1 MKSLSSAH
9 RRYYPKP
16 CGRERSR
23 KNSRRL
29 TRLFRAYREHGDAE
43 ALDILYREH
52 LRLAAF
58 CARKYV
64 KRAADYDDLYQEACL
79 GLLDAL
85 KRYDPDRGVEFSTYA
100 TYYIEGAVKQYFRD
114 KGWPCSAPRS
124 VKSLSLRVRD
134 MARQLGRDPTRQE
147 VLDDGTIPAD
157 KVDCALA
164 AAQAWS
170 AICLEPDDSAFASP
184 ASSPFLVCEDSSF
197 DSIAFKLDMKA
208 AAAKSLSFDEL
219 NALYLYYYQNL
230 SKRAVA
236 ENMAVTENRVRRL
249 LENAVKKLGRALE
262 DEDDQV
268 KASRS
273 SADNGALIARYD

>member
-52 LRLAAF
+52 LQLAAF
-58 CARKYV
+58 CARKYT

-85 KRYDPDRGVEFSTYA
+85 KRYDPERGVEFSTYA
-100 TYYIEGAVKQYFRD
+100 MHYIEGDVKQYFRD

-134 MARQLGRDPTRQE
+134 MERQLGREPTRQE
-147 VLDDGTIPAD
+147 VLDAGTIPPE

-164 AAQAWS
+164 AARAWS
-170 AICLEPDDSAFASP
+170 AVYLKPDGPSSERAATPDPLTYDDAELELMANR
-184 ASSPFLVCEDSSF
+184 
-197 DSIAFKLDMKA
+197 LDMKA
-208 AAAKSLSFDEL
+208 AAAKSLSFEEL
-219 NALYLYYYQNL
+219 SALHLHYYQEL
-230 SKRAVA
+230 TKRQVA
-236 ENMAVTENRVRRL
+236 ERMGITENRVRHL
-249 LENAVKKLGRALE
+249 LENAVKKLGRALDAE
-262 DEDDQV
+262 RLQ
-268 KASRS
+268 AS
-273 SADNGALIARYD
+273 